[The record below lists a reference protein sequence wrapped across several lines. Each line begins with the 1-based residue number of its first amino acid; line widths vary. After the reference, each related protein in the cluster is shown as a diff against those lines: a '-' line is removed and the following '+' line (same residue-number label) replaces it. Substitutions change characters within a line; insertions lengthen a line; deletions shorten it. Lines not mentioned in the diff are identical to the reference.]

1 MLSSLRSAIGAPP
14 AEGFAAAHRHLDRLT
29 KPPGSLGRLEEIA
42 ARLAVLRGGAP
53 RVERP
58 VIFVFA
64 ADHGVVAEGV
74 SAYPQIV
81 TAQMVE
87 NFLRGGA
94 AVNVLA
100 RQAGARVV
108 VADFGVAN
116 PIAGSPELHAC
127 PIAPGTANMTRG
139 PAMTRAQAVRAI
151 ETGARLAEHALDAGA
166 DLLAT
171 GEMGIGNTTA
181 ASAITAA
188 ITGALPERVT
198 GRGTGVDDAAVARK
212 VDVVGRALAVN
223 APDARDGLDVL
234 AKVGGFEIA
243 GLVGVTLAGAARRVP
258 VALDGFIAGA
268 AALVAVTLAPDAR
281 HALFASHRSAEPG
294 HTVILEH
301 LGLTPYLDLALRLGE
316 GTGAALFIHLARA
329 AALVWNEMATFE
341 SAGVSQ
347 SEGASDR
354 RAPPSDRRAPPSDR
368 RAPPSGAPSEAGGS
382 APERERTP
390 SDRVAPAKPT
400 RERRT

>member
-1 MLSSLRSAIGAPP
+1 MLSSLRSAITAPP
-14 AEGFAAAHRHLDRLT
+14 AEGFAEARRHLDGLT

-42 ARLAVLRGGAP
+42 ARLAVLRGGPP

-58 VIFVFA
+58 VIFTFA
-64 ADHGVVAEGV
+64 ADHGVAAEGV

-116 PIAGSPELHAC
+116 PIASSPELHSC
-127 PIAPGTANMTRG
+127 PVAPGTGNMARG
-139 PAMTRAQAVRAI
+139 RAMTREQAVRAI

-171 GEMGIGNTTA
+171 GDMGIGNTTA

-188 ITGALPERVT
+188 IAGARPERVT
-198 GRGTGVDDAAVARK
+198 GRGTGVDDATFARK
-212 VDVVGRALAVN
+212 VDVVRRALAVN
-223 APDARDGLDVL
+223 APDPRDGVDVL
-234 AKVGGFEIA
+234 AKVGGFEIG
-243 GLVGVTLAGAARRVP
+243 GLVGVILAGAARRVP

-294 HTVILEH
+294 HAVLLEH
-301 LGLTPYLDLALRLGE
+301 IGLTPYLDLGLRLGE

-329 AALVWNEMATFE
+329 AALIWNEMATFK
-341 SAGVSQ
+341 SAGVST
-347 SEGASDR
+347 SEGAS
-354 RAPPSDRRAPPSDR
+354 A
-368 RAPPSGAPSEAGGS
+368 APSEAS
-382 APERERTP
+382 PKE
-390 SDRVAPAKPT
+390 RVAPAKPAV
-400 RERRT
+400 ERRQ